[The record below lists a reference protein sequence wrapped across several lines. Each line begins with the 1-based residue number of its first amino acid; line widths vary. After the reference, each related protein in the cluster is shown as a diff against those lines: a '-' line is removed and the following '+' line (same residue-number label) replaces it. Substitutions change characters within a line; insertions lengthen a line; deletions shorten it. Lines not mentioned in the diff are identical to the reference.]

1 MAKSIKIA
9 LISCLIINGVSTS
22 DQPNI
27 YRRPLEICS
36 TNPMTGWFRDGYA
49 RTDSRDR
56 GAHVVCATMTQNFLT
71 YTKNQGNDL
80 STPHPPAFPGLKPGD
95 RWALCASRW
104 YEAFT
109 AGFAPMVKLEATH
122 FKALEFVPLET
133 LEQFDDRKLNPANNR
148 TEL

>member
-1 MAKSIKIA
+1 MQFNNSLIKLRIVFI
-9 LISCLIINGVSTS
+9 LI
-22 DQPNI
+22 Q
-27 YRRPLEICS
+27 
-36 TNPMTGWFRDGYA
+36 
-49 RTDSRDR
+49 
-56 GAHVVCATMTQNFLT
+56 
-71 YTKNQGNDL
+71 
-80 STPHPPAFPGLKPGD
+80 GLKPGD

-133 LEQFDDRKLNPANNR
+133 LEQFDDRNLNPANNR